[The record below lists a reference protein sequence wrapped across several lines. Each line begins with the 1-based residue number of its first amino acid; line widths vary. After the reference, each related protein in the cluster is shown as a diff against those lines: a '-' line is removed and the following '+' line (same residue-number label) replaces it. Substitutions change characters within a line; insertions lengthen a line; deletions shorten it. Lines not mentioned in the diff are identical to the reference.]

1 MSDQQTVTKFFVA
14 LNRSPTFDTSFLESI
29 VQTETLTEKQRIALD
44 NTVKKLK
51 IVEKMAK
58 YDLTKYDVYF
68 SDEID
73 WDDMEQDM
81 VLSYVSNESLKD
93 KDVIYAH
100 EHQRF
105 MSVAEFKKVKPL
117 PTVVKPKLKMK
128 DIVKN
133 WTTN

>member
-1 MSDQQTVTKFFVA
+1 MSDKQIVAKFFVA

-29 VQTETLTEKQRIALD
+29 VQTETLTEKQTSALD
-44 NTVKKLK
+44 NAVKKLK

-73 WDDMEQDM
+73 WDDMEEDM
-81 VLSYVSNESLKD
+81 SLSYISNEPLKD

-105 MSVAEFKKVKPL
+105 MSVDEFKKVKPQA
-117 PTVVKPKLKMK
+117 VVKPKLKMK

-133 WTTN
+133 